1 MDLGHDVVAV
11 ILIEG
16 AATEANLPSAATS
29 RLKLQLKT
37 VGRCCQTNANSS
49 LFGQSSGSVILQE
62 GRATRLERRCGFS

>member
-16 AATEANLPSAATS
+16 AATEANLSSAATS

-37 VGRCCQTNANSS
+37 VGQVDPPV
-49 LFGQSSGSVILQE
+49 L
-62 GRATRLERRCGFS
+62 RA